1 MNLRKTTNIHVATAA
16 KLMGHSN
23 PLITL
28 KLYTQAKDDEID
40 LAGIT
45 MTEYLKKILIIRSY
59 STT

>member
-28 KLYTQAKDDEID
+28 KLYTQVKDDEID

-45 MTEYLKKILIIRSY
+45 MTEYLKNIDNS
-59 STT
+59 